1 MSAQQILDIVEFMR
15 EIAEDNVLP
24 KNVTQKLSAIM
35 EILNDNSET
44 SMKVSKAIH
53 ELEDIVDDK
62 NLEAYSR
69 TQLYNV
75 ISQLETV

>member
-1 MSAQQILDIVEFMR
+1 MSSQQILEIVEFMK
-15 EIAEDNVLP
+15 EISEDNSFP
-24 KNVTQKLSAIM
+24 KNVIQKLNGIM
-35 EILNDNSET
+35 DILNDSSEI

-69 TQLYNV
+69 TQLYNI

>member
-1 MSAQQILDIVEFMR
+1 MSSQQILEIVEFMK
-15 EIAEDNVLP
+15 EISEDNTLP
-24 KNVTQKLSAIM
+24 KNVMQKLNGIM
-35 EILNDNSET
+35 DILNDSSEI

-69 TQLYNV
+69 TQLYNI